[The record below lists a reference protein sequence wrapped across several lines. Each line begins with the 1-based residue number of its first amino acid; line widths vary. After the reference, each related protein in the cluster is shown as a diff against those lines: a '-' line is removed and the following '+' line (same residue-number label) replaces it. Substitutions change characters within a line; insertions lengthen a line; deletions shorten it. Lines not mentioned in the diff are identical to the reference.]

1 MHPTLLG
8 QKCSISLLSYLC
20 YTTAELQELLVVAGE
35 LDSSIDLRKMKDVA
49 IFFPCLYSCWLWE
62 EQETEFILAA
72 EWQPF
77 C

>member
-35 LDSSIDLRKMKDVA
+35 LDSSIDLRKVKDVA
-49 IFFPCLYSCWLWE
+49 IFFP
-62 EQETEFILAA
+62 
-72 EWQPF
+72 
-77 C
+77 